1 MPSDTPTMRPEAVGT
16 AMPLTG
22 EDAPPETLPGG
33 AAPARTAPSGAEP
46 SHWTDDTLNA
56 GTGLPLYMQIRNLL
70 RERIRLGEWSADEP
84 MPTEDELGNHFEV
97 SRTTV
102 RQALADLVNE
112 GLVVRKAGRGT
123 FARQPLLVLRMRQW
137 QSLALDIV
145 QRGLQSSKLTLAL
158 ERLDARTEIAHRA
171 SELAEGDVLHLQQ
184 VRYAD
189 DVPVMVLDHYFP
201 FERCGFLADMPV
213 DEPTFSI
220 QQALAQR
227 GIESHSVK
235 GEISATAATE
245 LEAKYLQVPPGT
257 PLVETATKTFD
268 LDGRVVEYARA
279 VVHTGRYPIA
289 LYSDWK
295 VESDGDAPVGGT

>member
-1 MPSDTPTMRPEAVGT
+1 
-16 AMPLTG
+16 MPLG
-22 EDAPPETLPGG
+22 DEG
-33 AAPARTAPSGAEP
+33 AALEPPARGTAPSGAASSESEP
-46 SHWTDDTLNA
+46 SHWTDATLSADN
-56 GTGLPLYMQIRNLL
+56 GMPLYIQIRNLL
-70 RERIRLGEWSADEP
+70 REQIRLGEWSAYEP
-84 MPTEDELGNHFEV
+84 MPTEDDLMNHFGV

-102 RQALADLVNE
+102 RQAMSDLVNE

-123 FARQPLLVLRMRQW
+123 FARQPLLVLRMQQW
-137 QSLALDIV
+137 HSLALDIS
-145 QRGLQSSKLTLAL
+145 QRGLQSSKLTLGL

-189 DVPVMVLDHYFP
+189 DMPIVVLDHYFP

-220 QQALAQR
+220 QQALGQHGVDLCSA
-227 GIESHSVK
+227 K
-235 GEISATAATE
+235 GEISATTATE

-257 PLVETATKTFD
+257 PLVEIATKTYD
-268 LDGRVVEYARA
+268 RDGRVVEYSRG
-279 VVHTGRYPIA
+279 VVQTGRYPIA

-295 VESDGDAPVGGT
+295 VEPDGGIPTGDGPAQG